1 MKTFLQ
7 TALVLLS
14 LPALAETISL
24 TEQAN
29 RPSSVDVNMVK
40 TRGAYLQEVQFNLN
54 HVEASA
60 NAAHPEFKNLSE
72 KNISFTNDLGVS
84 SLPYK
89 AFVVAGRPSDI
100 QVVVDAGAGVDV
112 DLISA
117 PSQKEVSR
125 NSTQAPAWAFTAK
138 ASSELYRVEYLG
150 KYRGQDLSRVIIV
163 AGETDHA
170 RSMTRFYP
178 NLKAQITSSMS
189 LADAVKTEL
198 AAAYDYLIVTP
209 SALMGGLTEF
219 VNYKTSK
226 GLKVK
231 VVKVEDIGND
241 AKKLDAFFKS
251 EFKANAFKYSLIVG
265 TDSLV
270 VNNRVDT
277 SGSSQ
282 TPSDYPYFVMDAQDM
297 IPDVQYGRIVASTS
311 DDVARQVKKFISYE
325 NHSSSTGDY
334 LKMIGI
340 ASNEG
345 SAPSDE
351 QYITGIEADMKAG
364 FKTTTTH
371 FAQNSATSRPD
382 NINKALND
390 GAGYMVYIGH
400 GSGTSWPSV
409 GSAYSTSDIKK
420 VSNAKVLQPI
430 IIDVA
435 CQNGTLRKGYLGETW
450 MNATNSSGEGIGA
463 SMYYGGSVNI
473 SWNPPAVMAQG
484 MIKKAVANRL
494 SSVGDVIFQGQIYL
508 LENWTAKEEVQ
519 DNYEWYHLFGD
530 ASSPFQFN

>member
-1 MKTFLQ
+1 MKNLLQ

-24 TEQAN
+24 TEQTN
-29 RPSSVDVNMVK
+29 RPSSVDVNMIK
-40 TRGAYLQEVQFNLN
+40 TRGAYLQEVQFSLN
-54 HVEASA
+54 QVEAFT

-89 AFVVAGRPSDI
+89 AFVVAGRPSEI
-100 QVVVDAGAGVDV
+100 QVVVDAGTGVDV
-112 DLISA
+112 DFVSA

-125 NSTQAPAWAFTAK
+125 NSTQTPAWTFK
-138 ASSELYRVEYLG
+138 ATQSNELHRVEYLG

-170 RSMTRFYP
+170 RGMTRFYP

-189 LADAVKTEL
+189 LADAVKTEV
-198 AAAYDYLIVTP
+198 AATYDYLIVTP
-209 SALMGGLTEF
+209 AALMNGLTDF
-219 VNYKTSK
+219 VTYKTSK
-226 GLKVK
+226 GFKVK

-270 VNNRVDT
+270 VNNRVNT
-277 SGSSQ
+277 SGSPQ
-282 TPSDYPYFVMDAQDM
+282 TPSDYPYYVMDAQDM

-311 DDVARQVKKFISYE
+311 DEVARQVKKWIGYE
-325 NHSSSTGDY
+325 NHSSSAGDY

-351 QYITGIEADMKAG
+351 QYITSIEADMKAG
-364 FKTTTTH
+364 FKTTATH
-371 FAQNSATSRPD
+371 FAQNNATSRPD
-382 NINKALND
+382 NINKTL
-390 GAGYMVYIGH
+390 GEGVGYMVYIGH

-409 GSAYSTSDIKK
+409 GTAYSTSDIKK
-420 VSNAKVLQPI
+420 LSNSKVLQPI

-435 CQNGTLRKGYLGETW
+435 CQNGTLRKGYFGETW
-450 MNATNSSGEGIGA
+450 MNATNSAGEGVGA
-463 SMYYGGSVNI
+463 SMYYGGSVNV

-484 MIKKAVANRL
+484 MIKKAVASHLNK
-494 SSVGDVIFQGQIYL
+494 VGDVIFQGQIYL
-508 LENWTAKEEVQ
+508 LENWTAKDEVQ

-530 ASSPFQFN
+530 ASSPFHFN